1 MRLLKFFDFI
11 FESKSQI
18 KVPFVS
24 SNKFLDLIGK
34 INSPIADE
42 IFKIQYMPSDL
53 SLIRLGESDEMI
65 SFTSALKI
73 SELLNTD
80 DDRQLSTLVRPLN
93 NETEI
98 YFKQSTDVRVGRFIR
113 KIFGSK
119 FSDKQVEDFVNQF
132 KSQRESNKL
141 YFDLR
146 SGYDIIDAYKSTNYS
161 YHGGSTNPLMNSCMN
176 DEIRLV
182 EFYRYLPVKMLVLIN
197 SEGMIFGR
205 ALIWSTDRGQFM
217 DRIYTIDDSDYYK
230 FINYAKS
237 NSIIYKSK
245 NKSGNTV
252 PYIKSGQESWFKMSV
267 KLKFIIGEYQ
277 MDSYSDRPQN
287 IPYMDTF
294 IYGYGDVL
302 SNFEPQ
308 DVDSFYVLQDTDGEV
323 LEVLV
328 KYDIYGQRIEMQDFD
343 DYVFSETQDG
353 YIYYKDAKWL
363 DSEKDYFSF
372 DYLDNPKNGFEYKED
387 LKTYVRISN

>member
-1 MRLLKFFDFI
+1 M
-11 FESKSQI
+11 
-18 KVPFVS
+18 
-24 SNKFLDLIGK
+24 
-34 INSPIADE
+34 
-42 IFKIQYMPSDL
+42 
-53 SLIRLGESDEMI
+53 
-65 SFTSALKI
+65 
-73 SELLNTD
+73 
-80 DDRQLSTLVRPLN
+80 RPLN

-119 FSDKQVEDFVNQF
+119 FTDTQVEDFVNQY
-132 KSQRESNKL
+132 KSVRESNRL

-146 SGYDIIDAYKSTNYS
+146 SGYDIVDAYKSTNYS
-161 YHGGSTNPLMNSCMN
+161 YHGGSSNSLMNSCMN
-176 DEIRLV
+176 DETRLV
-182 EFYRYLPVKMLVLIN
+182 EFYQYLPVQVLVLVN
-197 SEGMIFGR
+197 EEGLIFGR
-205 ALIWSTDRGQFM
+205 SLIWTTEQGQFM
-217 DRIYTIDDSDYYK
+217 DRIYTIDDSDYYR

-245 NKSGNTV
+245 NKSGSTV
-252 PYIKSGQESWFKMSV
+252 PYIKSGQELWFKMSV

-277 MDSYSDRPQN
+277 TDSYSDRPQN

-323 LEVLV
+323 LEILV
-328 KYDIYGQRIEMQDFD
+328 RYDIYGQRIEMRDIG
-343 DYVFSETQDG
+343 DYIFSETQDG
-353 YIYYKDAKWL
+353 WIYYRDAKWL

-372 DYLDNPKNGFEYKED
+372 DYLDNPKNGFEYRED